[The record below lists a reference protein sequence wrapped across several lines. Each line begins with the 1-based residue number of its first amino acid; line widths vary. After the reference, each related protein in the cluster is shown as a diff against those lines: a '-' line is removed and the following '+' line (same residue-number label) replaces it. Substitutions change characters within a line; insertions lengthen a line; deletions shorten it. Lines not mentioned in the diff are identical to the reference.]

1 MFRSLKKAPLGNNGK
16 KFVIKKLS
24 APSCREF
31 LEAIQI
37 FKFLKIKKKI
47 NDNIIVVP
55 MRPCSD
61 NNSK

>member
-31 LEAIQI
+31 LEAIYKVRIYGIHYCDI
-37 FKFLKIKKKI
+37 FK
-47 NDNIIVVP
+47 IIIE
-55 MRPCSD
+55 
-61 NNSK
+61 